1 MNDLVD
7 VVYCVALVVG
17 EGAALC
23 KINKQL
29 INSFIMIIIIIII
42 YIINMD
48 MISIDI
54 RFDVIN

>member
-1 MNDLVD
+1 MD